1 MVAMSERVP
10 QLPAGAK
17 RAAYVAVAAFVL
29 AGLGMRLPE
38 YPVAAS
44 LVTVVTLAVAALL
57 LRVGPALV
65 GPVVA
70 ATGAGVALL
79 GTGEPSNVGW
89 FAACL
94 LAGWCALAGARR
106 AALLYVAGLVV
117 VLAAEQLWATSDPGW
132 LAWGVGTACMVAAGL
147 LVRHQLVLVA
157 ELRIAQAG
165 LADRARAEER
175 NRIARELHDVIA
187 HSLTVSLL
195 HIASARMAVRFDPD
209 DAERALAEAERLG
222 RETLDEVRSTVGL
235 LRADGRDRRDDPA
248 APLPGM
254 DGVPTLVERFRAA
267 GADVTLDLDGDPGRV
282 PATVGLAVYRIVQE
296 ALTNAAKHAP
306 GAPVTVQVSVGPA
319 VAIRVASAGRP
330 RSGAGLGL
338 DSMRERAE
346 TLGGTLR
353 AAAEEPGW
361 VVAAELPL
369 PAGRRREVSP

>member
-1 MVAMSERVP
+1 MSERVP
-10 QLPAGAK
+10 QLPAWAG
-17 RAAYVAVAAFVL
+17 RAACAAIAAFVL
-29 AGLGMRLPE
+29 AGLGMRLPD

-44 LVTVVTLAVAALL
+44 LVTMATLAVTALL

-70 ATGAGVALL
+70 ASGAGVALL

-89 FAACL
+89 FAGCL
-94 LAGWCALAGARR
+94 LGGWCALAGARR
-106 AALLYVAGLVV
+106 AALLYFAGLVV
-117 VLAAEQLWATSDPGW
+117 VLAAQQLWVTSDPGW

-165 LADRARAEER
+165 LAERARAAER

-195 HIASARMAVRFDPD
+195 HIASARMAVRYDPD

-222 RETLDEVRSTVGL
+222 RETLDEVRSTVGI
-235 LRADGRDRRDDPA
+235 LRADGAGDDPA

-267 GADVTLDLDGDPGRV
+267 GADVTLELDGDPGRV
-282 PATVGLAVYRIVQE
+282 PATIGLAVYRIVQE

-306 GAPVTVQVSVGPA
+306 GSPVAVHVAVGSV

-338 DSMRERAE
+338 DGMRERAE

-353 AAAEEPGW
+353 AGAEDPGW

-369 PAGRRREVSP
+369 RADRRRQVAP